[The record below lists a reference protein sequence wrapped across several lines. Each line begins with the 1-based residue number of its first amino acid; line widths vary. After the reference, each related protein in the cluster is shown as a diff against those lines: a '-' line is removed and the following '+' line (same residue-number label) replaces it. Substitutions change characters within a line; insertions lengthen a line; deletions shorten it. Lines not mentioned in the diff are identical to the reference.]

1 MKRYDFYCSYDVGG
15 PAEADEM
22 IAGSYVLFTDAETY
36 AANLVDIERKR
47 ILIAIRNLCITNNVL
62 LDQITNIVE
71 GKF

>member
-1 MKRYDFYCSYDVGG
+1 
-15 PAEADEM
+15 M

-47 ILIAIRNLCITNNVL
+47 IVIAIRNLCITNNVL